1 MSSIEDFVETP
12 CADLVRR
19 TGISHAQLCRYD
31 NGQAL
36 KETTLIRIGK
46 ILGLEPWD
54 VLRLYHLRRQRHGV
68 TELKKRKQMKKRLPE
83 AS

>member
-1 MSSIEDFVETP
+1 MSSIEAFVETP
-12 CADLVRR
+12 CADLVRQ

-31 NGQAL
+31 NGQAFN
-36 KETTLIRIGK
+36 ETTLIRLGK

-54 VLRLYHLRRQRHGV
+54 VLRLYHLRRQRHGA
-68 TELKKRKQMKKRLPE
+68 TELKRRKQKRRLPN